1 MKERAMFKFFKTTV
15 LGGLI
20 FILPLVLIFVLIEKA
35 IHLLRGPVQ
44 KLLPMFSGYD
54 IAGVT
59 LLSLATLAGLIL
71 LCFLAGLLAKTTAA
85 SRAIDAIEN
94 KVLGNLPGYQLFKDA
109 ASRMAGLENDDGSK
123 VGLIAEGEGWR
134 VCLVLESV
142 GELLTIY
149 MPDGGPAGGTAGEVR
164 LIPASHV
171 IITELTWL
179 TLLTNLRR
187 GGRGLLEAIQPWLPN
202 PECQPTCPAPHHG

>member
-1 MKERAMFKFFKTTV
+1 MFKFFKTTV

-85 SRAIDAIEN
+85 SHVVDAIEN
-94 KVLGNLPGYQLFKDA
+94 KVLGNLPGYQLVKDA
-109 ASRMAGLENDDGSK
+109 AGRMAGLENDDGSK

-142 GELLTIY
+142 GEFLTIY

-171 IITELTWL
+171 IITGLTWL

-187 GGRGLLEAIQPWLPN
+187 GGRGLLEAMQPWLPK
-202 PECQPTCPAPHHG
+202 A

>member
-1 MKERAMFKFFKTTV
+1 MFKFFKTTV

-85 SRAIDAIEN
+85 SRVVDAIEN
-94 KVLGNLPGYQLFKDA
+94 KVLGNLPGYQLVKDA

-142 GELLTIY
+142 GEFLTIY

-187 GGRGLLEAIQPWLPN
+187 GGRGLLEAIQPWLPK
-202 PECQPTCPAPHHG
+202 A